1 MRPSRLIDLAP
12 VSVRRRRWRQQQR
25 RQPGRK
31 GRLDKRCRWSPYWP
45 QENYHLCGCHLK
57 TKKHEIISHFKIFLK
72 GKIIQLFSCF
82 KQCKRHA
89 TFNENLQIFKLQL
102 LFNNYYSPLYLRW
115 QQRFGLCK
123 RKKKKMKMKNKK
135 KQNLFSRS
143 PSLLFFIWF
152 LTAQSPTIFLA
163 TFLVLL
169 HTSAGNFD
177 VCSRQSN
184 GRHSHVETDVIIEK
198 KALIGR
204 GPILHEGFFF
214 DADWRL
220 RTVFVNFITT
230 ITVSF
235 LTFLFLPFTST
246 FISSRFA
253 IFVLFIGK

>member
-1 MRPSRLIDLAP
+1 MKLFHI
-12 VSVRRRRWRQQQR
+12 
-25 RQPGRK
+25 
-31 GRLDKRCRWSPYWP
+31 
-45 QENYHLCGCHLK
+45 LK
-57 TKKHEIISHFKIFLK
+57 YFYKEK
-72 GKIIQLFSCF
+72 
-82 KQCKRHA
+82 
-89 TFNENLQIFKLQL
+89 
-102 LFNNYYSPLYLRW
+102 LFNCFPASDNVNDMRLSMKIYKFSSCNFFSIIIILRYTCADNNDLD
-115 QQRFGLCK
+115 FVNE
-123 RKKKKMKMKNKK
+123 KKKKWKWKTKN

>member
-1 MRPSRLIDLAP
+1 MWLSVKIYKLSSCNFFSIIIIPRYTCADNNDLDF
-12 VSVRRRRWRQQQR
+12 V
-25 RQPGRK
+25 K
-31 GRLDKRCRWSPYWP
+31 
-45 QENYHLCGCHLK
+45 E
-57 TKKHEIISHFKIFLK
+57 
-72 GKIIQLFSCF
+72 
-82 KQCKRHA
+82 
-89 TFNENLQIFKLQL
+89 
-102 LFNNYYSPLYLRW
+102 
-115 QQRFGLCK
+115 
-123 RKKKKMKMKNKK
+123 KKKWKWKT
-135 KQNLFSRS
+135 KQNLFSS
-143 PSLLFFIWF
+143 FPPLFFFFIWF
-152 LTAQSPTIFLA
+152 LTAQFPTIFLA

-204 GPILHEGFFF
+204 GPILHERFFF

-230 ITVSF
+230 ITVPF
-235 LTFLFLPFTST
+235 LTFFFLPFTST